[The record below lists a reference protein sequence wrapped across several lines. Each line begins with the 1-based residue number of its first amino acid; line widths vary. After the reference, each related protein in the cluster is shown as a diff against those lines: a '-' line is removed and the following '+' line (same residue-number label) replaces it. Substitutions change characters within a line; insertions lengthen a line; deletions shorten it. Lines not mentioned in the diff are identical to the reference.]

1 MHPWA
6 IEILFVM
13 EGSLLVGFVTTNNQ
27 LYLLHLWKGVMWLC
41 SPKVC
46 CMSSLIWTK
55 GQANGIPGVQVNGQA
70 TAMELNNQTQE
81 YKSMV
86 KAQQP

>member
-1 MHPWA
+1 
-6 IEILFVM
+6 
-13 EGSLLVGFVTTNNQ
+13 
-27 LYLLHLWKGVMWLC
+27 
-41 SPKVC
+41 
-46 CMSSLIWTK
+46 MSSLIWTK